1 MTELIGYIIRGIPF
15 GCVFALVAIG
25 LVLTYKTSG
34 VFNLAFGAQA
44 FLSAAVYYDTRNR
57 HEWDILPAFVVSVLI
72 VAPLVGLVLD
82 RLLFRH
88 LRTAPAIAKLVVT
101 LGLLVALPE
110 IVKLWFGRSAEFG
123 PPSIWPNEFAIYRF
137 GDYAVDANQT
147 ATVVATAASVLLL
160 TLLFRY
166 TNLGLQMRAVVESP
180 RMTELAGINAD
191 RISTFSWM
199 LSSLFA
205 GLAGV
210 LLAPLFA
217 QIASQNFT
225 ILIIAAIAA
234 AAFARLSSIP
244 MALLGGLLLGIL
256 QGVLTGYLPL
266 DSVLATGLRP
276 ALPFMVLFLL
286 LVFWP
291 GLQQRREATD
301 PLAGVDPPPPG
312 LAAARRGVLLTRLT
326 WGLGAVVVVGG
337 VIVTLTQLDEFWL
350 LIVTKAVI
358 FSVIFLSIT
367 VITGMAGQIS
377 LCQATFAGVGAFT
390 TAQLVDRYDV
400 PVGLTMLAG
409 ALLAAAVGACLA
421 VPALRLGGIYLAL
434 ATLAFALM
442 FQSVLVPLDWV
453 AGGEGAPPVRVPRP
467 ELGPIDFAND
477 RTFFV
482 LALAVLGVV
491 GMLVILIRKG
501 TTGRYL
507 DALRGSETAAAAIG
521 ISPAR
526 ARITAFAISAGIAG
540 LGGALLSVQETQ
552 ANGANFQPVLG
563 LFWVVLV
570 VTIGART
577 VEGAI
582 QAGLALAFMPEILKA
597 IGVSPSYQFILF
609 GLGAITYARH
619 PEGILE
625 ANKRK
630 SLDFVQR
637 QLDRYRSR
645 PGSASANGKTERA
658 EEHPPPAPVAP
669 VADAEVAE
677 R

>member
-1 MTELIGYIIRGIPF
+1 MTELIGYVIRGIPF
-15 GCVFALVAIG
+15 GCVFALVAVG

-44 FLSAAVYYDTRNR
+44 FVSAAVYYDTRSR
-57 HEWDILPAFVVSVLI
+57 HEWPIWAAFLLAVVIIGPLTGLI
-72 VAPLVGLVLD
+72 LD
-82 RLLFRH
+82 RLLYRY
-88 LRTAPAIAKLVVT
+88 LRTAPALAKLVT
-101 LGLLVALPE
+101 SLGLLVALPE
-110 IVKLWFGRSAEFG
+110 IVKLWFGQSSAFG

-137 GDYAVDANQT
+137 GDYAIDGNEAATMV
-147 ATVVATAASVLLL
+147 ATVASVLLL

-166 TNLGLQMRAVVESP
+166 TNVGLQMRAVVESP

-191 RISTFSWM
+191 RISMFSWM

-217 QIASQNFT
+217 QVASANFT
-225 ILIIAAIAA
+225 IVIIAAIAA
-234 AAFARLSSIP
+234 AAFGRLSSIP
-244 MALLGGLLLGIL
+244 LTLLGGLLLGIL
-256 QGVLTGYLPL
+256 QGILAGYLPL
-266 DSVLATGLRP
+266 NSILATGLRP
-276 ALPFMVLFLL
+276 SLPFVVLFLL
-286 LVFWP
+286 LLFWP
-291 GLQQRREATD
+291 GLRKRREAAD

-312 LAAARRGVLLTRLT
+312 LAATQRGRALTRLT
-326 WGLGAVVVVGG
+326 WGLGAAVVVVG
-337 VIVTLTQLDEFWL
+337 VFVSLFQLDDFWL
-350 LIVTKAVI
+350 LLATKAVI
-358 FSVIFLSIT
+358 LSTIFLSIT

-377 LCQATFAGVGAFT
+377 LCQATFAAVGAFT
-390 TAQLVDRYDV
+390 TAQLVDRYDL

-409 ALLAAAVGACLA
+409 AILAAGVGALLA

-442 FQSVLVPLDWV
+442 FESVLVPLDWV
-453 AGGEGAPPVRVPRP
+453 SGGSLPLRVPRP
-467 ELGPIDFAND
+467 ELGPFDFAND

-491 GMLVILIRKG
+491 GTAVILMRRG
-501 TTGRYL
+501 TSGRYL
-507 DALRGSETAAAAIG
+507 DALRGSEVAASAIG

-526 ARITAFAISAGIAG
+526 ARIMAFAVSAGIAG
-540 LGGALLSVQETQ
+540 LGGALLAVHETQ
-552 ANGANFQPVLG
+552 ANPTNFQPILG
-563 LFWVVLV
+563 LFWIVIV

-582 QAGLALAFMPEILKA
+582 QAGLAFAFMPEILKA

-609 GLGAITYARH
+609 GLGAIAYAKH

-637 QLDRYRSR
+637 KLDRYRRR
-645 PGSASANGKTERA
+645 PDGESQHDEPDPG
-658 EEHPPPAPVAP
+658 
-669 VADAEVAE
+669 DAVSTRTVVAE
-677 R
+677 GVDR